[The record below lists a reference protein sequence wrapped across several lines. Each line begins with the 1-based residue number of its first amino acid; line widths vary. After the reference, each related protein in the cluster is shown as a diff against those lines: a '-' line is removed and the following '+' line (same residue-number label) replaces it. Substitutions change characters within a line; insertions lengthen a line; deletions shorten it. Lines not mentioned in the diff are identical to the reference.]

1 MLFKAL
7 LISLLP
13 LSFLSGCVM
22 VDATPSSER
31 YKTSRNIGWV
41 VKGCLAIH
49 NHDLRVGETVILHLR
64 DRDKNP
70 IKGAIAA
77 RASDGKNCDPLLEDR
92 QSVNLLTGAAFYEL
106 AIPTKSNE
114 ETPELAIVTLDKG
127 ISTSGLTYNFCFA
140 NKGVNFSVSRDKKA
154 IWQGYYFL
162 AAEVPMTCSG
172 RRRARYVHYEQ
183 P

>member
-1 MLFKAL
+1 MSLKAL
-7 LISLLP
+7 LVSCLSLAL
-13 LSFLSGCVM
+13 LSGCVM

-49 NHDLRVGETVILHLR
+49 NQDLRVGETVILHSR
-64 DRDKNP
+64 DRNKNP

-77 RASDGKNCDPLLEDR
+77 RASDGKNCDPLLDDR

-106 AIPTKSNE
+106 AIPTKTNE
-114 ETPELAIVTLDKG
+114 EIPELAIATLDKG
-127 ISTSGLTYNFCFA
+127 ISTSGLSYHYCFA

-162 AAEVPMTCSG
+162 AAAVPMTCAG
-172 RRRARYVHYEQ
+172 N
-183 P
+183 